1 MAIVV
6 CLGACVGAAFEAWR
20 PATPPGLDKPA
31 ESPASAPAQSSTIVD
46 LPPIV
51 TNLGAPQDTWVRL
64 EGSIIFDPKTLP
76 HPEAVAG
83 QIGDDVL
90 AYLRTVSLHQL
101 EGPIGL
107 ENIRQDLNER
117 AAIRSGGK
125 VRGVRHPNIG
135 GAMKRAICVGVALL
149 AASCPAAAQTVDLN
163 ALIPAGG
170 ATASGR
176 IIELVAILTVLS
188 VAPGLLI
195 MVTSFTRF
203 IVALSF
209 LRSGLG
215 LQSAPANLVLISLSL
230 FMTFFVMAPTFDR
243 AWQNGLK
250 PLMDNQISQQDALAA
265 VVEPFREFMLGQ
277 VREKD
282 MALFEGLSKGRFEVT
297 DRSKA
302 DLRLLIP
309 AFMIS
314 ELRRGFEIGFLIVLP
329 FLVIDM
335 IVATLTMSM
344 GMMMLPPSV
353 ISLPIK
359 ILFFVLIDGWNL
371 LIGSL
376 VRSAS

>member
-1 MAIVV
+1 MNRLA
-6 CLGACVGAAFEAWR
+6 GVG
-20 PATPPGLDKPA
+20 
-31 ESPASAPAQSSTIVD
+31 I
-46 LPPIV
+46 
-51 TNLGAPQDTWVRL
+51 
-64 EGSIIFDPKTLP
+64 
-76 HPEAVAG
+76 
-83 QIGDDVL
+83 
-90 AYLRTVSLHQL
+90 
-101 EGPIGL
+101 
-107 ENIRQDLNER
+107 
-117 AAIRSGGK
+117 
-125 VRGVRHPNIG
+125 
-135 GAMKRAICVGVALL
+135 ALL
-149 AASCPAAAQTVDLN
+149 VATSRAAAQTVDLN

-170 ATASGR
+170 ASASGR
-176 IIELVAILTVLS
+176 IIEMVALLTVLS

-203 IVALSF
+203 IIALSF

-215 LQSAPANLVLISLSL
+215 IQSAPANLVLISLSL

-250 PLMDNQISQQDALAA
+250 PMLDNEISQQDALVA
-265 VVEPFREFMLGQ
+265 VVQPFREFMLSQ

-282 MALFEGLSKGRFEVT
+282 VALFESLSKGRFDAG
-297 DRSKA
+297 DRAKV

-309 AFMIS
+309 AYMIS

-353 ISLPIK
+353 ISLPVK

-376 VRSAS
+376 VRSAT